1 MSALWTWDEATAAT
15 GGMCTTYWS
24 ATGVSIDTRTLKRGD
39 LFVALADV
47 RDGHDFVAQALEK
60 GAAAALVAHVPEGVS
75 VEAPLL
81 MVPDVLKALED
92 MGRYARK
99 RMDGK
104 VIGVTGSVGKTG
116 TKEMLRTALTGQGN
130 VHAAEKSY
138 NNHWGVP
145 LTLARMP
152 RDTDFA
158 VIEIGMNHPGEITPL
173 SQMADLDVA
182 LVTTVAAVH
191 LASFSGVEEI
201 AHAKAEIFDG
211 LKDGGTAIV
220 NADIETLP
228 ILEKAAEK
236 AKAQII
242 KFGASQEA
250 DFQFS
255 GAYVSDASTKVVFD
269 LLGQSVEYTLVAPGV
284 HLAMNSLA
292 VLAVCDAVLDD
303 LNDSIKN
310 LSNWSAPS
318 GRGAREKITLRG
330 GGKIEL
336 VDESY
341 NANPTSMAAT
351 LDVLGHSNCKGRKIA
366 VIGDMGELGPTEVKL
381 HSDLADLETVERIDV
396 FHAVGPLMRSFY
408 DALPADKRGVWVE
421 TSDELASDIIDRVH
435 ADDLVMVKGSNSMKL
450 AKIVDAIRKISA

>member
-24 ATGVSIDTRTLKRGD
+24 ATGVSIDTRTLEKGD

-60 GAAAALVAHVPEGVS
+60 GAAAALVSRVPEGVS

-81 MVPDVLKALED
+81 MVSDVLKALED

-182 LVTTVAAVH
+182 IITTVAAVH
-191 LASFSGVEEI
+191 LAAFSGVEEI

-211 LKDGGTAIV
+211 LKSDGVAIV
-220 NADIETLP
+220 NADIDTLS
-228 ILEKAAEK
+228 ILEKAAK
-236 AKAQII
+236 AVIQNVVS
-242 KFGASQEA
+242 FGAKDGA
-250 DFQFS
+250 DFKLAA
-255 GAYVSDASTKVVFD
+255 AYVADASTKVVLD
-269 LLGQSVEYTLVAPGV
+269 LMGQKIEYTLAAPGV

-292 VLAVCDAVLDD
+292 VLAACDAVLDD
-303 LNDSIKN
+303 LHDSIKN
-310 LSNWSAPS
+310 LTTWSAS
-318 GRGAREKITLRG
+318 TGRGTRETISMRNGDL
-330 GGKIEL
+330 EL

-351 LDVLGHSNCKGRKIA
+351 LDVLGHSQCQGRKIA
-366 VIGDMGELGPTEVKL
+366 VMGDMGELGASEVTL
-381 HSDLADLETVERIDV
+381 HKDMAHLDAVNRIDV
-396 FHAVGPLMRSFY
+396 FHAVGPLMKAFY
-408 DALPADKRGVWVE
+408 EALPEEKRGVWVE
-421 TSDELASDIIDRVH
+421 TSDDLAQTITKLVN
-435 ADDLVMVKGSNSMKL
+435 AGDLIMVKGSNSMKL
-450 AKIVDAIRKISA
+450 SKIVDAIRKIGA

>member
-24 ATGVSIDTRTLKRGD
+24 ATGVSIDTRTLEKGD
-39 LFVALADV
+39 LFVALSDA

-60 GAAAALVAHVPEGVS
+60 GAAAALVSRLPEGVS
-75 VEAPLL
+75 SEAPLL

-182 LVTTVAAVH
+182 LITTVAAVH
-191 LASFSGVEEI
+191 LAAFSGVDEI

-211 LKDGGTAIV
+211 LKSDGVAIV
-220 NADIETLP
+220 NADIDTLP
-228 ILEKAAEK
+228 ILEKAAK
-236 AKAQII
+236 AVTQNVVS
-242 KFGASQEA
+242 FGAKDGA
-250 DFQFS
+250 DFKLAA
-255 GAYVSDASTKVVFD
+255 AYVADASTKVVLD
-269 LLGQSVEYTLVAPGV
+269 LMGQKIEYTLAAPGV

-292 VLAVCDAVLDD
+292 VLAACDAVVDD
-303 LNDSIKN
+303 LRDSIKN
-310 LSNWSAPS
+310 LTTWSAPS
-318 GRGAREKITLRG
+318 GRGTREVISVHDGEL
-330 GGKIEL
+330 EL

-351 LDVLGHSNCKGRKIA
+351 LDVLGHSQCQGRKIA
-366 VIGDMGELGPTEVKL
+366 VMGDMGELGTSEVAL
-381 HSDLADLETVERIDV
+381 HQGIADLDAVNRIDV
-396 FHAVGPLMRSFY
+396 FHAVGPLMKAFY
-408 DALPADKRGVWVE
+408 EALPEEKRGVWVE
-421 TSDELASDIIDRVH
+421 ASD
-435 ADDLVMVKGSNSMKL
+435 DLAQMITTLVNAGDLIMVKGSNSMKL
-450 AKIVDAIRKISA
+450 AKIVDAIRKIGA

>member
-24 ATGVSIDTRTLKRGD
+24 ATGVSIDTRTLQEGD
-39 LFVALADV
+39 LFVALSDV

-60 GAAAALVAHVPEGVS
+60 GAAAALVSYVPEGVS
-75 VEAPLL
+75 IEAPLV

-92 MGRYARK
+92 MGRYARN

-152 RDTDFA
+152 RETDFA

-173 SQMADLDVA
+173 AQMADLDVA
-182 LVTTVAAVH
+182 VVTTVAPVH
-191 LASFSGVEEI
+191 LASFSGIEEI

-211 LKDGGTAIV
+211 LKKDGTAV
-220 NADIETLP
+220 LNADIETLP
-228 ILEKAAEK
+228 ILLEAAQK
-236 AKAQII
+236 ITSNI
-242 KFGASQEA
+242 VKFGVADTA
-250 DFQFS
+250 DFQMT
-255 GAYVSDASTKVVFD
+255 GAFVFDTSTKVVFD
-269 LLGQSVEYTLVAPGV
+269 LFGQKVEFSLAAPGV
-284 HLAMNSLA
+284 HLGMNSLA
-292 VLAVCDAVLDD
+292 VLAACDAVLDD
-303 LNDSIKN
+303 LRGCIKN
-310 LSNWSAPS
+310 LASWTAPS
-318 GRGAREKITLRG
+318 GRGARETIDLAQG
-330 GGKIEL
+330 GQIEL

-351 LDVLGHSNCKGRKIA
+351 LDVLGHRDVAGRKIA
-366 VIGDMGELGPTEVKL
+366 IIGDMLELGPTEVAL
-381 HSDLADLETVERIDV
+381 HRQVAQLETVARID
-396 FHAVGPLMRSFY
+396 HIHCVGPLMKACFEALPQEKQGVWAQTS
-408 DALPADKRGVWVE
+408 DALADEIGALI
-421 TSDELASDIIDRVH
+421 TAGDT
-435 ADDLVMVKGSNSMKL
+435 VMVKGSLGTKL
-450 AKIVDAIRKISA
+450 AKVVDAIRKISA

>member
-24 ATGVSIDTRTLKRGD
+24 ATGVSIDTRTLEKGD

-47 RDGHDFVAQALEK
+47 RDGHDFVSQALEK
-60 GAAAALVAHVPEGVS
+60 GAAAALVTHVPEGVS

-92 MGRYARK
+92 LGRYARK
-99 RMDGK
+99 RIDGK

-182 LVTTVAAVH
+182 LITTVAAVH

-211 LKDGGTAIV
+211 LKGNGTAIL

-228 ILEKAAEK
+228 ILLNAAK
-236 AKAQII
+236 KVTSSIM
-242 KFGASQEA
+242 KFGATDGA
-250 DFQFS
+250 DFKMT
-255 GAYVSDASTKVVFD
+255 GAYVSDTSTKVIFD
-269 LLGQSVEYTLVAPGV
+269 LLGQKIEYTLAAPGV

-292 VLAVCDAVLDD
+292 VLAACDAVLDD

-310 LSNWSAPS
+310 LSQWTPPS
-318 GRGAREKITLRG
+318 GRGAREQIKMADG
-330 GGKIEL
+330 GQIEL

-351 LDVLGHSNCKGRKIA
+351 LDVLSHSEAKGRKIA
-366 VIGDMGELGPTEVKL
+366 IVGDMLELGPTEIEL
-381 HSDLADLETVERIDV
+381 HRGIAQLDAVERVDQ
-396 FHAVGPLMRSFY
+396 FHAVGPMMKSFFE
-408 DALPADKRGVWVE
+408 DLPAEKRGVWVAG
-421 TSDELASDIIDRVH
+421 SDELAAEIANLLETGDT
-435 ADDLVMVKGSNSMKL
+435 VMVKGSLGTKL
-450 AKIVDAIRKISA
+450 AKVVDAIRKIGA